1 MIPDGLSLGL
11 VSIELRALGDIRRML
26 GDKVDPVWRTQIVDV
41 VTTMVVQ
48 IRDIVRAA
56 LP

>member
-26 GDKVDPVWRTQIVDV
+26 GDMVDPVWRTQIVDV

-48 IRDIVRAA
+48 IRDIVRAV